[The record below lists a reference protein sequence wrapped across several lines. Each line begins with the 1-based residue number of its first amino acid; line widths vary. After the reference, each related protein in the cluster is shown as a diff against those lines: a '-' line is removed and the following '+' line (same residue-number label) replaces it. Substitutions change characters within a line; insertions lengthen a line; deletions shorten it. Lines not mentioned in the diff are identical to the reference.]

1 MEVAVIMF
9 RCLIF
14 IYDPPLIRQL
24 WSDFENYFYLKG
36 HTIIL
41 VISLSP
47 NHDIVSG
54 SHGCE
59 ENTQVLVT

>member
-1 MEVAVIMF
+1 MF
-9 RCLIF
+9 RRLIF

-24 WSDFENYFYLKG
+24 WSDFENYFHLKA

-47 NHDIVSG
+47 NHDIVRG
-54 SHGCE
+54 SYGCE
-59 ENTQVLVT
+59 GNTQVLVT